1 MSKNVLGTNLRICG
15 EDPMTGYE
23 RTGFCKL
30 NEQDR
35 GTHTVCAEMTQDFL
49 NYTKLKGNDLITKRG
64 SFPGLKPG
72 DRWCLCASR
81 WEQARRAGVAPPV
94 ILDATQERTLNFT
107 TLANLKGGVA

>member
-72 DRWCLCASR
+72 DRY
-81 WEQARRAGVAPPV
+81 
-94 ILDATQERTLNFT
+94 
-107 TLANLKGGVA
+107 